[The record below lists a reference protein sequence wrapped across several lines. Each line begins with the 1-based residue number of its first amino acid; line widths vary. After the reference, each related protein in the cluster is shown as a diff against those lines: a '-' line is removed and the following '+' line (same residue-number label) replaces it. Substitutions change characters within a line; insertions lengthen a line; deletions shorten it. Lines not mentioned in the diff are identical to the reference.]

1 MQGLCCLD
9 SQGTSA
15 WPGVEQFI
23 NDSRESSLLVDRA
36 MMMLRKAFDARPV
49 SDELLARHARKWELH
64 RLALVDRNILRL
76 ATWEL
81 TTDHAPS
88 KVVISES
95 LKLAKEFSTSESPRF
110 INGVLDAIVEEL
122 SHAKPSPKP
131 DGKD

>member
-9 SQGTSA
+9 SQGHSA

-23 NDSRESSLLVDRA
+23 QDSRENSQLVDRA
-36 MMMLRKAFDARPV
+36 MMMLRKAFDARPE
-49 SDELLARHARKWELH
+49 SDQLLARHARKWELH

-81 TTDHAPS
+81 TTDHAPA

-131 DGKD
+131 GGKD